1 VEEKEGEYEIMEKL
15 MEKDKNIQMQERETK
30 IKESRYNEYRLIRTE
45 RLLQY
50 FKREEERRGKNKNR
64 KI

>member
-30 IKESRYNEYRLIRTE
+30 IKESRYNEYRLIRME